1 MEMGGE
7 TEGRKKGKEG
17 KEREDR
23 KGERKEKEGWAPS
36 MMFILPPLSKCVFTV
51 LPTRSRAP
59 TVAETA
65 TSETCNELLHDVSD

>member
-1 MEMGGE
+1 MEMDGQ

-36 MMFILPPLSKCVFTV
+36 MMLFLPPLSKCV
-51 LPTRSRAP
+51 LPNRLRAP
-59 TVAETA
+59 AVAVTA